1 MPWAV
6 GLLWRPVGS
15 RWLASCPD
23 LLVVRTCPLVWRGPR
38 LREVWSAVG
47 SKGWMPLGTDMVC
60 HVGLDAV
67 RVSHLVDSVR
77 TSFATGVVR
86 HPHSCVYV
94 TEPPEAL
101 YLCVCMC
108 TYSYSSVHLYIYIHT
123 DRDIHI
129 PCISP
134 FVNDHIAGKPLI
146 HNRISRIER
155 DPPS

>member
-1 MPWAV
+1 MP
-6 GLLWRPVGS
+6 S
-15 RWLASCPD
+15 
-23 LLVVRTCPLVWRGPR
+23 
-38 LREVWSAVG
+38 
-47 SKGWMPLGTDMVC
+47 GTDMVC

-129 PCISP
+129 PCISGSERRAACAGFGSAVAGWGSEEGAVP
-134 FVNDHIAGKPLI
+134 GIAA
-146 HNRISRIER
+146 
-155 DPPS
+155 